1 MALTVCSARLH
12 FGRDNRKSLAGRVG
26 ARGLD
31 GRVQRQQVGLSGNR
45 LDEIDDVADPGGHL
59 QQTWLMRTSVFSAC
73 SMAMRAEASIR
84 RLISPI
90 EDDSCSLAATV
101 SMGRSAAS

>member
-1 MALTVCSARLH
+1 MPAASARAASMVA
-12 FGRDNRKSLAGRVG
+12 FNA
-26 ARGLD
+26 
-31 GRVQRQQVGLSGNR
+31 NR
-45 LDEIDDVADPGGHL
+45 LVCPAIVWMRSTTSPILAA
-59 QQTWLMRTSVFSAC
+59 TCNKLMRTSVFSAC